1 MKDVLLKAF
10 VRKINMR
17 NNSTTLVVFSFCIV
31 IKDKIIKLT
40 NSWQSNHNKINIMM
54 VKRRKYV
61 L

>member
-1 MKDVLLKAF
+1 MTLYFLGVIFVIQEIQNVKDVLLKAF

-40 NSWQSNHNKINIMM
+40 NSW
-54 VKRRKYV
+54 
-61 L
+61 

>member
-1 MKDVLLKAF
+1 MTLYFLGVIFVIQEIQNVKDVLLKTF

-40 NSWQSNHNKINIMM
+40 NSW
-54 VKRRKYV
+54 
-61 L
+61 